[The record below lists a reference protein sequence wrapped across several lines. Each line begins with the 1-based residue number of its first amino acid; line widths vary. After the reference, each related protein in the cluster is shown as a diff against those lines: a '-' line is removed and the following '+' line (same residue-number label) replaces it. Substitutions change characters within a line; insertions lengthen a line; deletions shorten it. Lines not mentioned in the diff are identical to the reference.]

1 MQKHQKHA
9 KLIKPNIGHFGRGEL
24 AFVGA
29 PCGDI
34 QALCQQII
42 RQLAGSKKLAYV
54 DADHASADAAPRKLT
69 HTEFTDKITF
79 QQINF
84 QEVSNFQQRFLL
96 QNEDIIL
103 VNGNHFQ
110 AEKQLVFIHPK
121 KEDSLKKRIDQLTN
135 VQAII
140 ICQETPVFDWLKEV
154 LPNISDIPV
163 FEYDSAREIAAFIAS
178 NVEMPQLKG
187 LVLVG
192 GKSTRMGED
201 KGLIDYHGKPQRE
214 YVFELLQSVGIEAF
228 VSCRAEQKNEISLP
242 TISDKFVGLGPFGA
256 ILSAFQSDPN
266 AAWLVVAC
274 DLPFVNE
281 TALHQLILSRD
292 VSKIGTAFYN
302 AETDFPDPLC
312 TIYEPKAYAT
322 MLQFL
327 ALGYSCPRKVLINTD
342 TEIIQPVNAKILQ
355 NVNTPEE
362 LKVITD
368 QLLNTD

>member
-9 KLIKPNIGHFGRGEL
+9 KLIKPNIGHFGRNEF

-34 QALCQQII
+34 QTLCRQII
-42 RQLAGSKKLAYV
+42 EQLSGSKKVAYV

-69 HTEFTDKITF
+69 YTEFTDKITF

-84 QEVSNFQQRFLL
+84 QEVTDFQQRFLL
-96 QNEDIIL
+96 QNEDLIL

-121 KEDSLKKRIDQLTN
+121 KEASLKKRIDQLTN

-140 ICQETPVFDWLKEV
+140 VCQETPIFDWLSEAI
-154 LPNISDIPV
+154 PNISEIPV
-163 FEYDSAREIAAFIAS
+163 FSYAAHQKITDFIHNAI
-178 NVEMPQLKG
+178 NIPTLKG
-187 LVLVG
+187 LVLAG
-192 GKSTRMGED
+192 GKSIRMGAD
-201 KGLIDYHGKPQRE
+201 KGLIDYYGKPQRE
-214 YVFELLQSVGIEAF
+214 YVFELLESIGIETF
-228 VSCRAEQKNEISLP
+228 VSCRAEQENEISLL

-274 DLPFVNE
+274 DLPFVDE
-281 TALHQLILSRD
+281 TALNQLISSRN

-302 AETDFPDPLC
+302 PETDFPDPLC
-312 TIYEPKAYAT
+312 TIYEPKAYVT

-327 ALGYSCPRKVLINTD
+327 SLGYSCPRKVLINAD
-342 TEIIQPVNAKILQ
+342 TEIIQPTSSKVLQ
-355 NVNTPEE
+355 NVNTPKE
-362 LKVITD
+362 LKAIT
-368 QLLNTD
+368 N